1 MGIGNIFHILLINP
15 IFNILLVFIFV
26 FSTWALP
33 GALGWAIIALTSM
46 FRIAFSPLYK
56 KQMHMATQMEVMRPK
71 LEALQKKY
79 KGDPKKIQQ
88 EQLKLYQEHG
98 INPASGC
105 LLAIIQ
111 IPLVIALYQ
120 VLLSVF
126 QGNNLAH
133 ISELTKKTAY
143 FEFLRITHIDPQFL
157 GFNLGIAPS
166 TFNQNGLYYLII
178 PVLTAF
184 LQYLQL
190 QVATPSVKKT
200 PDSDKELAKKDGKPG
215 EKKEESFQ
223 EVFQKQSKFMFPL
236 MVGYFSYILPVGLAL
251 YWNVFSLFSI
261 LQAKEK
267 VWKKK

>member
-33 GALGWAIIALTSM
+33 GALGWSIIALTSL
-46 FRIAFSPLYK
+46 FRVVFSPMYK
-56 KQMHMATQMEVMRPK
+56 KQMHMAAQMEMMRPK
-71 LEALQKKY
+71 LDAIQKKY

-105 LLAIIQ
+105 LLGIIQ

-126 QGNNLAH
+126 KDGNLAH

-143 FEFLRITHIDPQFL
+143 FDFLRITSIDPWFL

-166 TFNQNGLYYLII
+166 TFQHNGPHYLVI
-178 PVLTAF
+178 PLLTAF
-184 LQYLQL
+184 LQYYQL
-190 QVATPSVKKT
+190 KVATPAPKKVEDD
-200 PDSDKELAKKDGKPG
+200 PKELKKLDKDGKKSEP
-215 EKKEESFQ
+215 SFQ

-267 VWKKK
+267 IWKKK

>member
-1 MGIGNIFHILLINP
+1 MGIGSIFNIALIHP

-26 FSTWALP
+26 FTSWSLP
-33 GALGWAIIALTSM
+33 GALGWAIIALTSL
-46 FRIAFSPLYK
+46 FRIAFSPMYK
-56 KQMHMATQMEVMRPK
+56 KQIHMAEQMEVMRPK
-71 LEALQKKY
+71 LEAIQKKY
-79 KGDPKKIQQ
+79 KGNAQKIQQ

-126 QGNNLAH
+126 QDNNLSH
-133 ISELTKKTAY
+133 ISELTKSIAY
-143 FEFLRITHIDPQFL
+143 FDFLRITHIDPMFL
-157 GFNLGIAPS
+157 GFNLGVAPS
-166 TFNQNGLYYLII
+166 TFQQNGYLYLIL
-178 PVLTAF
+178 PALTAF
-184 LQYLQL
+184 LQYYQL
-190 QVATPSVKKT
+190 KLTQPAPKK
-200 PDSDKELAKKDGKPG
+200 DAQKEIVKKDGKPA

-267 VWKKK
+267 AWKKQ